1 MRDVERAV
9 ENVLSERI
17 SVEKKNEWSPI
28 RRLED
33 FSLNHMKSLALGA
46 GGAILGLSAMMLFW
60 SPTTRPFEQIDP
72 VVVGSILNTD
82 QSPSR
87 LKWLPVKK
95 PVQIFS
101 LEAQQV
107 NGMPANYSAKY
118 TEQGH
123 LQDSLSFTHS
133 AQKSPDIRVTL
144 TRGAMKAL
152 PATLYIDMIRQQSER
167 GFSVSKAGQSDE
179 MQSKFGPLEVAD
191 MTFSE
196 GEKTP
201 RACLAFRSASTE
213 AMISVSGWYCAAEMA
228 AAERP
233 ELACILDKVI
243 LLKSGH
249 DKELRRYFTQ
259 AEKNRT
265 PCATSRISTGRKP
278 TWLDSDGKVPAFR
291 SDITGSIEIKREKKN

>member
-9 ENVLSERI
+9 ENILSERI
-17 SVEKKNEWSPI
+17 SVQEKNEWSPI

-33 FSLNHMKSLALGA
+33 FSLNHIKSLAVGA

-60 SPTTRPFEQIDP
+60 SPTTRPLEQIDP
-72 VVVGSILNTD
+72 VVVGSILHSD
-82 QSPSR
+82 QSSIR
-87 LKWLPVKK
+87 AKWLPVKK
-95 PVQIFS
+95 PTHIFS

-107 NGMPANYSAKY
+107 SGMSAQYVAKY

-123 LQDSLSFTHS
+123 FQDSLNFVHPS
-133 AQKSPDIRVTL
+133 QKSPDIRITL
-144 TRGAMKAL
+144 TRGAMRGL
-152 PATLYIDMIRQQSER
+152 PPTLYIDMIRQQSER
-167 GFSVSKAGQSDE
+167 GFAVSKAGQTDE
-179 MQSKFGPLEVAD
+179 MPSKFGPLEVAD

-196 GEKTP
+196 GEKIP
-201 RACLAFRSASTE
+201 RACLAFRSASSD
-213 AMISVSGWYCAAEMA
+213 AMINVSGWYCAAEMM

-233 ELACILDKVI
+233 ELACVLDKVI
-243 LLKSGH
+243 LLKSGQ

-278 TWLDSDGKVPAFR
+278 TWLDTDGKVPIFR
-291 SDITGSIEIKREKKN
+291 ADITGSIATGLEKKK